1 MANSVRFL
9 ANVAVCIVMGVVA
22 CFLFTGYTALRVPA
36 SALFGGVAMSENIS
50 QPLSREK
57 LCDFL
62 SQLQVDLGDKGKC
75 LVESPVVEKDVCYTS
90 SNHLA
95 YYALRYVC
103 GNYDLAN
110 AVLKFLQ
117 SYPTDFYD
125 YHQILV
131 GKPFTLPFTTIENV
145 QVDVVNNIRIVH
157 VRRTTS
163 EISDYYRYVNLLVY
177 KALYHLF
184 YGERDKCLAEL
195 GKLEGL
201 WDGKGFADAYYQQ
214 NQKYETYKIAL
225 ALYTYKALA
234 HRENIDKYTSKLI
247 SINPFTTLYTDN
259 AGEGDLNLET
269 ASITLLA
276 LYTIPPINAPIPKTA
291 TEQTPPTT
299 LPTTIPTAIAIA
311 VTLLIIGIAIRYLV
325 KKR

>member
-9 ANVAVCIVMGVVA
+9 ANVAVCIVMGMVA

-75 LVESPVVEKDVCYTS
+75 LVESPVVEKDVCYTY

-131 GKPFTLPFTTIENV
+131 GKPFTFPFTTIENV

-163 EISDYYRYVNLLVY
+163 EISDYYRYANLLVY

-276 LYTIPPINAPIPKTA
+276 LYTIPPINAPTPKTA